1 MLFMISPFDSTTSYN
16 HFVLRFLNV
25 RLRHV
30 EQVCASLVKYFGS
43 FNRIKKFISLRISK
57 RLYYAFVYYRIQC
70 GIEAY
75 GSCAKETLS
84 KLQIMQNKLLKL
96 LLKWDRRYTPTD
108 LVHQRLS
115 ILIIDDVHIAKVLS
129 FNECKFC
136 SVPEMFVNYYKIWE
150 TGINLRNRSN
160 LDIPWARTD
169 WGLSRCDIK
178 GARLWNI
185 YPQTTGQLI
194 YKRASTNKF
203 LNF

>member
-1 MLFMISPFDSTTSYN
+1 MFACHLIMVCFICLYMFLSICLYIVSDDEIKMINQS
-16 HFVLRFLNV
+16 
-25 RLRHV
+25 
-30 EQVCASLVKYFGS
+30 
-43 FNRIKKFISLRISK
+43 
-57 RLYYAFVYYRIQC
+57 
-70 GIEAY
+70 
-75 GSCAKETLS
+75 
-84 KLQIMQNKLLKL
+84 L

-194 YKRASTNKF
+194 YKKSFHKQVSKF
-203 LNF
+203 LIRKCN